1 MRHRHIT
8 PPGLTLAAIDDIIAR
23 GRWRDWAEL
32 RHAARRDR
40 SVLDRIE
47 RICAAQIRDP
57 RAQRHH
63 FWMRYATEFR
73 ASS

>member
-1 MRHRHIT
+1 MRHRHIS
-8 PPGLTLAAIDDIIAR
+8 PHGLTHAAINDIIVR
-23 GRWRDWAEL
+23 GQWRDWAEL

-47 RICAAQIRDP
+47 RVCAEHARDP
-57 RAQRHH
+57 LAQRHH

-73 ASS
+73 KSS